1 MKQSERFFFELL
13 QVAIDNRTCLSATP
27 TPEGWEE
34 IQEICKKQTVVG
46 IGFVGVKRLP
56 EEQLPPR
63 SRIRQWLV
71 KVIKIEEKN
80 KQVSSECQQVS
91 ARFKHNGFYSC
102 ILKGQ
107 SLLKYYPEHLR
118 MLRTPGDVDVWM
130 RPNKK
135 IREKFADHRKSWIE
149 RFLLLDD
156 FYTIGRYVK
165 SVSRDMDDIVYHH
178 FHCNILPKNMVEVHI
193 TPAFFMNPFKN
204 RRLQRLFD
212 DQWKLVQRENSK
224 DNDEGFYSMPIGINI
239 IFLISHFYR
248 HLILEGIGM
257 RQLMDICFAIKCF
270 VDKCDSE
277 DIQEEANIH
286 CQLTSTH
293 RLMRE
298 IDRLGMHDITSG
310 IMWMMRECLGMKEE
324 YLLCTPSEKYGKHL
338 LEEMM
343 KGGNFGR
350 SSKGAEEMYSGET
363 SAVRFWRSC
372 KYGMRLMKYYPG
384 ETLWVPFNNA
394 KQSIIKNYFRKHP
407 L

>member
-1 MKQSERFFFELL
+1 MLKTKGYFFELL
-13 QVAIDNRTCLSATP
+13 QVAIGNRGQLSAVP
-27 TPEGWEE
+27 SAEEWEE
-34 IQEICKKQTVVG
+34 IYEVSKSQTMS
-46 IGFVGVKRLP
+46 GVCFYGVEGLP
-56 EEQLPPR
+56 SDQLPPR
-63 SRIRQWLV
+63 NRIRQWAV
-71 KVIKIEEKN
+71 KALKIQDRN
-80 KQVSSECQQVS
+80 LQVTNECRQVTEIM
-91 ARFKHNGFYSC
+91 RNHGFYSC
-102 ILKGQ
+102 IIKGQ
-107 SLLKYYPEHLR
+107 SLLKYYPEQIRGLR
-118 MLRTPGDVDVWM
+118 CSGDIDIWVKPYSKLRE
-130 RPNKK
+130 RFSN
-135 IREKFADHRKSWIE
+135 HRKSWVEILMMRE
-149 RFLLLDD
+149 DS
-156 FYTIGRYVK
+156 YVVAK
-165 SVSRDMDDIVYHH
+165 FVESISKEKEEVGYHH
-178 FHCNILPKNMVEVHI
+178 LHCNILPKNMVEVHI

-270 VDKCDSE
+270 VDKCGSE
-277 DIQEEANIH
+277 DIREEANIH

-372 KYGMRLMKYYPG
+372 KYGMRLMRYYPG